1 MRTNRKLWHARIVK
15 WLLPFYL
22 FTFLPLHAQIGSW
35 RNYLAYH
42 DVQQIQAAG
51 SSQLFV
57 LASNNLYRYN
67 RQDYTIHTYDKTN
80 GMSDVYIT
88 QIVWNKTAKRLV
100 AVYENSNIDIID
112 LNDNIF
118 NISSLYTKAI
128 TGNKT
133 INNVYAYNQYV
144 YLCCGF
150 GIVKIDVNRLEISE
164 SYMLGRNITD
174 VVISGDDI
182 YAKIVDKKT
191 TLVGTPVIPY
201 GATTI
206 NIDSLEKARYK
217 TDIITYYIKGSLN
230 ANLID
235 AGNWEKCIED
245 QSSRFT
251 QDNTDYDTYI
261 EEVKTLQP
269 GGPKYNYFGFLKFAN
284 GQLYSCNGN
293 SGTTQPGCIQILN
306 NGNWNIYK
314 DDDISSQSG
323 YNYITIYCLDYDPN
337 DISHVFAGAMNGLY
351 EFRNGQFVKLYNS
364 TNSPIEA
371 FNGTSMNH
379 QLVTGVKFD
388 ANGTLWL
395 LNSQAP
401 TKAMIKYSNGTFTSV
416 PQPVLM
422 KLDEAPFKNKSNGF
436 MCNMMIDREGYMWFV
451 NDNWALA
458 ALYRYNISTNTI
470 TAYEKIVNQD
480 GIAIQNLYH
489 VTSVVEDLEN
499 NIWIGTDQGPFMLE
513 RARIENGESIFTQVK
528 VPRNDGT
535 NYADYLLSGIYI
547 HDIVVDAAGRK
558 WFATDGNGVYLI
570 SADNMTQL
578 QHFTVENSNLLSNTV
593 LDIDINNETGE
604 VFFGAA
610 NGLCSY
616 MSDATTT
623 YDEMTKDNVWAYPNP
638 VTPDYQ
644 GLITVVGLTL
654 NADVKILASNGALVA
669 EGRSS
674 GGTFTWNG
682 CDKNGDPVASGVYM
696 VATAKADGSK
706 GTVCKIAIVR

>member
-1 MRTNRKLWHARIVK
+1 MRTNRKLWHACIVK

-88 QIVWNKTAKRLV
+88 QIRWCQEVRRLI
-100 AVYENSNIDIID
+100 AVYGNTNIDLID
-112 LNDNIF
+112 TSDNVTNVSDIY
-118 NISSLYTKAI
+118 SKSI
-128 TGNKT
+128 TGEKS
-133 INNVYAYNQYV
+133 INNVTVNGRYAY
-144 YLCCGF
+144 LACGF
-150 GIVKIDVNRLEISE
+150 GVVKLDMKQAEISE
-164 SYMLGRNITD
+164 SYMLGFSVKAIAFEGNY
-174 VVISGDDI
+174 I
-182 YAKIVDKKT
+182 YAQSQTNGVWRALLSD
-191 TLVGTPVIPY
+191 
-201 GATTI
+201 
-206 NIDSLEKARYK
+206 
-217 TDIITYYIKGSLN
+217 
-230 ANLID
+230 NLID
-235 AGNWEKCIED
+235 PGNWTKV
-245 QSSRFT
+245 SAYPAFT

-269 GGPKYNYFGFLKFAN
+269 GGPKYNYFGFLRFAN

>member
-269 GGPKYNYFGFLKFAN
+269 GGPKYNYFGFLRFAN

-351 EFRNGQFVKLYNS
+351 EFRNGQFVKFYNS

>member
-88 QIVWNKTAKRLV
+88 QIRWCQEVRRLI
-100 AVYENSNIDIID
+100 AVYGNTNIDLID
-112 LNDNIF
+112 TSDNVTNVSDIY
-118 NISSLYTKAI
+118 SKSI
-128 TGNKT
+128 TGEKS
-133 INNVYAYNQYV
+133 INNVTINGRYAY
-144 YLCCGF
+144 LACGF
-150 GIVKIDVNRLEISE
+150 GVVKLDMKQAEISE
-164 SYMLGRNITD
+164 SYMLGFSVKAIAFEGNY
-174 VVISGDDI
+174 I
-182 YAKIVDKKT
+182 YAQSQTNGVWRALLSD
-191 TLVGTPVIPY
+191 
-201 GATTI
+201 
-206 NIDSLEKARYK
+206 
-217 TDIITYYIKGSLN
+217 
-230 ANLID
+230 NLID
-235 AGNWEKCIED
+235 PGNWTKV
-245 QSSRFT
+245 SAYPAFT

-269 GGPKYNYFGFLKFAN
+269 GGPKYNYFGFLRFAN

-351 EFRNGQFVKLYNS
+351 EFRNGQFVKFYNS

>member
-88 QIVWNKTAKRLV
+88 QIRWCQEVRRLI
-100 AVYENSNIDIID
+100 AVYGNTNIDLID
-112 LNDNIF
+112 TSDNVTNVSDIY
-118 NISSLYTKAI
+118 SKSI
-128 TGNKT
+128 TGEKS
-133 INNVYAYNQYV
+133 INNVTVNGRYAY
-144 YLCCGF
+144 LACGF
-150 GIVKIDVNRLEISE
+150 GVVKLDMKQAEISE
-164 SYMLGRNITD
+164 SYMLGFSVKAIAFEGNY
-174 VVISGDDI
+174 I
-182 YAKIVDKKT
+182 YAQSQTNGVWRALLSD
-191 TLVGTPVIPY
+191 
-201 GATTI
+201 
-206 NIDSLEKARYK
+206 
-217 TDIITYYIKGSLN
+217 
-230 ANLID
+230 NLID
-235 AGNWEKCIED
+235 PGNWTKV
-245 QSSRFT
+245 SAYPAFT

-269 GGPKYNYFGFLKFAN
+269 GGPKYNYFGFLRFAN

-351 EFRNGQFVKLYNS
+351 EFRNGQFVKFYNS

>member
-88 QIVWNKTAKRLV
+88 QIRWCQEVRRLI
-100 AVYENSNIDIID
+100 AVYGNTNIDLID
-112 LNDNIF
+112 TSDNVTNVSDIY
-118 NISSLYTKAI
+118 SKSI
-128 TGNKT
+128 TGEKS
-133 INNVYAYNQYV
+133 INNVTINGRYAY
-144 YLCCGF
+144 LACGF
-150 GIVKIDVNRLEISE
+150 GVVKLDMKQAEISE
-164 SYMLGRNITD
+164 SYMLGFSVKAIAFEGNY
-174 VVISGDDI
+174 I
-182 YAKIVDKKT
+182 YAQSQTNGVWRALLSD
-191 TLVGTPVIPY
+191 
-201 GATTI
+201 
-206 NIDSLEKARYK
+206 
-217 TDIITYYIKGSLN
+217 
-230 ANLID
+230 NLID
-235 AGNWEKCIED
+235 PGNWTKV
-245 QSSRFT
+245 SAYPAFT

-269 GGPKYNYFGFLKFAN
+269 GGPKYNYFGFLRFAN

>member
-1 MRTNRKLWHARIVK
+1 
-15 WLLPFYL
+15 LLPFYL

-88 QIVWNKTAKRLV
+88 QIRWCQEVRRLI
-100 AVYENSNIDIID
+100 AVYGNTNIDLID
-112 LNDNIF
+112 TSDNVTNVSDIY
-118 NISSLYTKAI
+118 SKSI
-128 TGNKT
+128 TGEKS
-133 INNVYAYNQYV
+133 INNVTINGRYAY
-144 YLCCGF
+144 LACGF
-150 GIVKIDVNRLEISE
+150 GVVKLDMKQAEISE
-164 SYMLGRNITD
+164 SYMLGFSVKAIAFEGNY
-174 VVISGDDI
+174 I
-182 YAKIVDKKT
+182 YAQSQTNGVWRALLSD
-191 TLVGTPVIPY
+191 
-201 GATTI
+201 
-206 NIDSLEKARYK
+206 
-217 TDIITYYIKGSLN
+217 
-230 ANLID
+230 NLID
-235 AGNWEKCIED
+235 PGNWTKV
-245 QSSRFT
+245 SAYPAFT

-269 GGPKYNYFGFLKFAN
+269 GGPKYNYFGFLRFAN

>member
-1 MRTNRKLWHARIVK
+1 
-15 WLLPFYL
+15 
-22 FTFLPLHAQIGSW
+22 
-35 RNYLAYH
+35 
-42 DVQQIQAAG
+42 
-51 SSQLFV
+51 
-57 LASNNLYRYN
+57 
-67 RQDYTIHTYDKTN
+67 
-80 GMSDVYIT
+80 
-88 QIVWNKTAKRLV
+88 
-100 AVYENSNIDIID
+100 
-112 LNDNIF
+112 
-118 NISSLYTKAI
+118 
-128 TGNKT
+128 
-133 INNVYAYNQYV
+133 
-144 YLCCGF
+144 
-150 GIVKIDVNRLEISE
+150 
-164 SYMLGRNITD
+164 
-174 VVISGDDI
+174 
-182 YAKIVDKKT
+182 
-191 TLVGTPVIPY
+191 
-201 GATTI
+201 
-206 NIDSLEKARYK
+206 
-217 TDIITYYIKGSLN
+217 
-230 ANLID
+230 
-235 AGNWEKCIED
+235 
-245 QSSRFT
+245 
-251 QDNTDYDTYI
+251 
-261 EEVKTLQP
+261 
-269 GGPKYNYFGFLKFAN
+269 
-284 GQLYSCNGN
+284 
-293 SGTTQPGCIQILN
+293 
-306 NGNWNIYK
+306 
-314 DDDISSQSG
+314 
-323 YNYITIYCLDYDPN
+323 
-337 DISHVFAGAMNGLY
+337 
-351 EFRNGQFVKLYNS
+351 
-364 TNSPIEA
+364 
-371 FNGTSMNH
+371 MNH

-682 CDKNGDPVASGVYM
+682 CDKNGDPAASIWWLRPKP
-696 VATAKADGSK
+696 TAARVRYVRLLSSDEPQAIHIQALEYRYHPIPFTCHAICHIAYSAYTRRLGRNHQARLRPILRQGALLFLRLPLAPIRHLDRIYSRPQPTGAIPTIQSYSRSRRACAVFAD
-706 GTVCKIAIVR
+706 CL

>member
-88 QIVWNKTAKRLV
+88 QIRWCQEVRRLI
-100 AVYENSNIDIID
+100 AVYGNTNIDLID
-112 LNDNIF
+112 TSDNVTNVSDIY
-118 NISSLYTKAI
+118 SKSI
-128 TGNKT
+128 TGEKS
-133 INNVYAYNQYV
+133 INNVTINGRYAY
-144 YLCCGF
+144 LACGF
-150 GIVKIDVNRLEISE
+150 GVVKLDMKQAEISE
-164 SYMLGRNITD
+164 SYMLGFSVKAIAFEGNY
-174 VVISGDDI
+174 I
-182 YAKIVDKKT
+182 YAQSQTNGVWRALLSD
-191 TLVGTPVIPY
+191 
-201 GATTI
+201 
-206 NIDSLEKARYK
+206 
-217 TDIITYYIKGSLN
+217 
-230 ANLID
+230 NLID
-235 AGNWEKCIED
+235 PGNWTKV
-245 QSSRFT
+245 SAYPAFT

-269 GGPKYNYFGFLKFAN
+269 GGPKYNYFGFLRFAN

-351 EFRNGQFVKLYNS
+351 EFRNGQFVKFYNS

-604 VFFGAA
+604 VFFGAT

>member
-1 MRTNRKLWHARIVK
+1 MRTNRKLWHACIVK

-164 SYMLGRNITD
+164 SYMLGRNVTD

-251 QDNTDYDTYI
+251 KDNTDYDTYI

-269 GGPKYNYFGFLKFAN
+269 GGPKYNYFGFLRFAN

-351 EFRNGQFVKLYNS
+351 EFRNGQFVKFYNS

>member
-88 QIVWNKTAKRLV
+88 QIRWCQEVRRLI
-100 AVYENSNIDIID
+100 AVYGNTNIDLID
-112 LNDNIF
+112 TSDNVTNVSDIY
-118 NISSLYTKAI
+118 SKSI
-128 TGNKT
+128 TGEKS
-133 INNVYAYNQYV
+133 INNVTINGRYAY
-144 YLCCGF
+144 LACGF
-150 GIVKIDVNRLEISE
+150 GVVKLDMKQAEISE
-164 SYMLGRNITD
+164 SYMLGFSVKAIAFEGNY
-174 VVISGDDI
+174 I
-182 YAKIVDKKT
+182 YAQSQTNGVWRALLSD
-191 TLVGTPVIPY
+191 
-201 GATTI
+201 
-206 NIDSLEKARYK
+206 
-217 TDIITYYIKGSLN
+217 
-230 ANLID
+230 NLID
-235 AGNWEKCIED
+235 PGNWTKV
-245 QSSRFT
+245 SAYPAFT

-269 GGPKYNYFGFLKFAN
+269 GGPKYNYFGFLRFAN

-638 VTPDYQ
+638 VMPDYQ